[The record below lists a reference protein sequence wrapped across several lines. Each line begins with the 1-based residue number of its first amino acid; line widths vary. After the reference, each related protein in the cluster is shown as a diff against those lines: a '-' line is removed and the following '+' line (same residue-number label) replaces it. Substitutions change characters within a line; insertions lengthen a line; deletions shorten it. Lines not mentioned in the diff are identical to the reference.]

1 MIIHKIVTNNK
12 KDNIIYKKVGGNVTY
27 VGSIKKDSRSMF
39 DRPRIRNIA
48 CAITSYIWL
57 VIRNRCSNCSCRVN
71 VVILLEKECGYL
83 MTIVVKKVPKFL
95 RGFVKFIFGIK
106 D

>member
-1 MIIHKIVTNNK
+1 MLGALK
-12 KDNIIYKKVGGNVTY
+12 KTLGVCLIGLGLGILLVLLLPISG
-27 VGSIKKDSRSMF
+27 
-39 DRPRIRNIA
+39 
-48 CAITSYIWL
+48 WL
-57 VIRNRCSNCSCRVN
+57 FTIGVVMASSWTN
-71 VVILLEKECGYL
+71 VVILLKGVGK